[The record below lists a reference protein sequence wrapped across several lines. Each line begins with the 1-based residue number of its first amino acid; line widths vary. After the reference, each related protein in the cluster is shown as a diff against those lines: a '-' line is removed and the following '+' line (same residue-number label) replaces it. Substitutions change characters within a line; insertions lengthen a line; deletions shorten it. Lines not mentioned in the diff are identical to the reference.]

1 MALPDG
7 AHLSEEDYSYFV
19 RFHPSLSPTSVLSA
33 NRALQ
38 HCTFSPSTHNSQQ
51 HNAET
56 NIPTNQTLFGIS
68 YVISS
73 FSLLLPLSLLP
84 PSLSSSFDN
93 LQSNLISSIQLSD
106 TCPFFSFFFH
116 FRLSRCN
123 RQLASSELHRRP
135 SDVTRSMVQKAVIV
149 IASHPI
155 FVRSSPPFHLSFC
168 PPKRLTAPAGPDKR
182 QTRRRHP
189 RLLRPTRFRRNQALG
204 RLLYLS

>member
-106 TCPFFSFFFH
+106 TCPFFSFFFI
-116 FRLSRCN
+116 FGFLG
-123 RQLASSELHRRP
+123 A
-135 SDVTRSMVQKAVIV
+135 
-149 IASHPI
+149 IAN
-155 FVRSSPPFHLSFC
+155 SPPPSSTVVPQTLPEAWFKKPSSLSPATLSLYV
-168 PPKRLTAPAGPDKR
+168 PPPPSISPSAPRKG
-182 QTRRRHP
+182 
-189 RLLRPTRFRRNQALG
+189 
-204 RLLYLS
+204 